1 MTVLPRSLFGR
12 LTLLLIAVV
21 ALAVL
26 ASVILF
32 RVERTGLINRQ
43 LSETKVLQ
51 LQAIRAALAAADDP
65 ERSEALEELSREYG
79 VTIQLETDRPVR
91 GQPPGGP
98 LMRDLA
104 ERLREQ
110 LGPETDIRF
119 APRLSMLF
127 VRVVAGDTPYWIG
140 VSVPR
145 NSPAD
150 DASPRALVWLLV
162 VLALLLSAAYGFA
175 RYLARPLR
183 QLAAAVGR
191 VGRGESAPPLPE
203 TGPSEIAAVNRGF
216 NTMAA
221 NLHRIEEDRALL
233 LAGVS
238 HDLRTPLA
246 RLRLGIEMT
255 APDDGMRE
263 GLVADIEEMDRII
276 GQFLDFARSAE
287 GSGKEA
293 VDLNAVVAAAA
304 ERYLNAG
311 RNVTF
316 MAGNVPPLVVSPTAI
331 SRVVA
336 NLIDNALA
344 YGAPPV
350 EVTTSVADRMA
361 CIEVADH
368 GPGIAAADIERLK
381 QPFTRSTPSRSR
393 ADGAAG
399 AGLGLAIV
407 DRIART
413 HGGTF
418 DLVARAGGG
427 LAARVRLPL
436 RTIAAGSTLPP

>member
-1 MTVLPRSLFGR
+1 
-12 LTLLLIAVV
+12 
-21 ALAVL
+21 
-26 ASVILF
+26 
-32 RVERTGLINRQ
+32 
-43 LSETKVLQ
+43 
-51 LQAIRAALAAADDP
+51 
-65 ERSEALEELSREYG
+65 
-79 VTIQLETDRPVR
+79 
-91 GQPPGGP
+91 
-98 LMRDLA
+98 
-104 ERLREQ
+104 
-110 LGPETDIRF
+110 
-119 APRLSMLF
+119 
-127 VRVVAGDTPYWIG
+127 
-140 VSVPR
+140 
-145 NSPAD
+145 
-150 DASPRALVWLLV
+150 
-162 VLALLLSAAYGFA
+162 
-175 RYLARPLR
+175 
-183 QLAAAVGR
+183 
-191 VGRGESAPPLPE
+191 
-203 TGPSEIAAVNRGF
+203 
-216 NTMAA
+216 MAA
-221 NLHRIEEDRALL
+221 NLRRIEEDRALL

-276 GQFLDFARSAE
+276 GQFLDFARSAD
-287 GSGKEA
+287 GGGKETT
-293 VDLNAVVAAAA
+293 DLNAVVAAAT

-311 RNVTF
+311 SKVTF
-316 MAGNVPPLVVSPTAI
+316 TAGNVPPLVVSPTAI

-368 GPGIAAADIERLK
+368 GPGIVEGDIERLK

-418 DLVARAGGG
+418 DLVPRNGGG
-427 LAARVRLPL
+427 LIARVRLPL
-436 RTIAAGSTLPP
+436 RPIAAGSSPPA